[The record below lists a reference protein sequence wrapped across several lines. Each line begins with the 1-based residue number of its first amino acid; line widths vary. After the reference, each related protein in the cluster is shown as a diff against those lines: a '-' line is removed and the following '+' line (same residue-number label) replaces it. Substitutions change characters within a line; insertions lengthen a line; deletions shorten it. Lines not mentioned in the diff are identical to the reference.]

1 MTLIHHVVE
10 GSGTPPIV
18 FVHGF
23 ACSHIDYVAQ
33 VAQFSKRHQTVSVD
47 LRGHGASPGT
57 PDQISIERL
66 GADVAEVMRALKLP
80 PAILVG
86 HSMGCRVVTEAALQA
101 PGQTAAVILLDG
113 SQFAAA
119 MGPAMKER
127 FAKAGG
133 FTEMARGMF
142 TDMFTAKSDKG
153 VMAAVVERALR
164 LPPEI
169 GSKLMLDLQRYDITR
184 FEASLAGVGAPVMA
198 LQATFSNDKRE
209 RKTMVKGQSTPYLEM
224 VRRAQPK
231 ARIEIVPDTGH
242 FPQLDEIAQTNALL
256 DSFVATIK
264 GDRKS
269 TRLNSSHSS

>member
-1 MTLIHHVVE
+1 MTLIHHVVA

-23 ACSHIDYVAQ
+23 ACSHTDYKAQ
-33 VAQFSKRHQTVSVD
+33 VEQFSKRHQTVSVD

-57 PDQISIERL
+57 VDEISIERL

-80 PAILVG
+80 PSILVG

-101 PGQTAAVILLDG
+101 PDRTAGMILLDG
-113 SQFAAA
+113 SQFAPA
-119 MGPAMKER
+119 MGPAMQER
-127 FAKAGG
+127 FTKAGG

-142 TDMFTAKSDKG
+142 KEMFTGKSDAA
-153 VMAAVVERALR
+153 VAAAVVERALR

-169 GSKLMLDLQRYDITR
+169 GSKLLLDLQRYDITR
-184 FEASLAGVGAPVMA
+184 FEASLAGVRAPVMA
-198 LQATFSNDKRE
+198 LQATYSNDKRE

-231 ARIEIVPDTGH
+231 ARVEIVPDTGH

-256 DSFVATIK
+256 ESFVGTIK
-264 GDRKS
+264 G
-269 TRLNSSHSS
+269 